1 MWDNNE
7 SRLRERIST
16 AQEIELRSKKTD
28 TTQSQQLSIQQ
39 HQQRINRTDP
49 VLTFDVF
56 GGEVHDTGK
65 GFGAWRSSRRPMDD
79 ALGGFS
85 STASV
90 STAAAASAGLIEQ
103 HEYLDGFTTSS
114 SSSSF
119 SQDSQHQRFNNAP
132 TTRGGII
139 SGGRYAQAEHSS
151 ASDLRFEVKAAEL
164 PRRAYFHGLSAGN
177 GTSGIMNGALSPIS
191 PLSSGFD
198 YNSKDSSSSSGTILQ
213 HSSFQD
219 LRAQSTAVFRFI
231 QWHIT
236 HYYLPWLQKN
246 ADDILNAP
254 KPVSGLVHDYSM
266 PFLLREPGDDSF
278 WRKTQQKFSA
288 LGIGYGGLSSNGR
301 SGLSLSQS
309 FPLRVV
315 KRIVLPE
322 PPQQQQ
328 PQQQQQQQQ
337 QQPQQQGFAF
347 FTQPSAAPSSF
358 LSSSSSSSSVVTN
371 DDLATKLLRD
381 AHAAAAK
388 YGLAPMSLDTLIQNM
403 VFMDESALEV
413 QGPVRKEKKE
423 DAPAAVNAP
432 GIVSAFSAMPAF
444 GSSFAPPAPPAP
456 PPLPPQSSAWYVRIV
471 EGRKTI
477 NRKITEGK
485 SKGLETSPRKAVHL
499 FQEKADLESFLW
511 GGPGLSNSSAAAA
524 AALGADAF
532 DLRAYVLWRLR
543 ELVSD
548 NTALSIT
555 TSHPEEDLLRPLAD
569 FMGDQVG
576 LSSIKGSS
584 LGISL
589 ASSSTTTTSSTSS
602 SSFGAGL
609 GALLQAASVG
619 RPLSGAGGGIAD
631 GGATQ
636 QQLALLPS
644 DAQIVFHYFVTMM
657 DDLVAQRLRSN
668 DLVRMQERILYGRA
682 LNHSASDHLGIGAG
696 FADSTKAPSVT
707 DRIASSVFVSYGD
720 VTSSSHSRAVDGG
733 LLSFNR
739 NDGIGGSTLFSL
751 GQAVRGHEP
760 TRHASLRFRLNCR
773 SEGGSEGGKFDAA
786 VLIDGRP
793 VLTTD
798 PQDIGHGAKI
808 SLPRSLAL
816 WAQMQ
821 ASQANGELAVHRNCV
836 VNLQPELLSLVGML

>member
-1 MWDNNE
+1 
-7 SRLRERIST
+7 
-16 AQEIELRSKKTD
+16 
-28 TTQSQQLSIQQ
+28 
-39 HQQRINRTDP
+39 
-49 VLTFDVF
+49 
-56 GGEVHDTGK
+56 
-65 GFGAWRSSRRPMDD
+65 
-79 ALGGFS
+79 
-85 STASV
+85 
-90 STAAAASAGLIEQ
+90 
-103 HEYLDGFTTSS
+103 
-114 SSSSF
+114 
-119 SQDSQHQRFNNAP
+119 
-132 TTRGGII
+132 
-139 SGGRYAQAEHSS
+139 
-151 ASDLRFEVKAAEL
+151 
-164 PRRAYFHGLSAGN
+164 
-177 GTSGIMNGALSPIS
+177 
-191 PLSSGFD
+191 
-198 YNSKDSSSSSGTILQ
+198 
-213 HSSFQD
+213 
-219 LRAQSTAVFRFI
+219 
-231 QWHIT
+231 
-236 HYYLPWLQKN
+236 
-246 ADDILNAP
+246 
-254 KPVSGLVHDYSM
+254 M

-358 LSSSSSSSSVVTN
+358 LSSSSSSSVVTN

-432 GIVSAFSAMPAF
+432 GVVSAFSAMPAF

-471 EGRKTI
+471 EGRKVI

-589 ASSSTTTTSSTSS
+589 ASSSSTTTSSTSS